1 MTLGFGFDAGLRAL
15 QAARF
20 GMQTA
25 GNNVANANTAGYT
38 RQRVELAAAHPFGVG
53 GTLQIG
59 SGVDVRGITRL
70 VDDGLERR
78 LQMQMG
84 MVGAAE
90 VDASRLRAIESILGE
105 PDAGLSGSLS
115 DIFGALDQLRTDP
128 GSRSLRGGLVQ
139 AGMALG
145 QEFRTVASRLG
156 ELAGTTFDEV
166 RGLVRVVNDRAAT
179 IASLNQQIIAAEA
192 SGATAND
199 LRDARAQQL
208 KELGKLVDV
217 RGLERDNG
225 SLDVL
230 VGGHQLVAGDRT
242 TALAVGKAA
251 DGDTRLLVGKADA
264 GANLKGGRIG
274 ALLAQEKAGV
284 PGLAS
289 RIDDLARNTILEWNR
304 VHTTGMPGSGPF
316 RSLTSA
322 YGAQDND
329 EDGQRGDELLAQ
341 AGLPFDVAKGDLY
354 VSVTNTATG
363 EFERTRIA
371 IDPAATTLDDLAA
384 ALDGIDNLTAS
395 VDPTGRLRISAANGY
410 GFDFSSRLDATP
422 DARGTFGGTQP
433 VLGSS
438 LAGPYDLADA
448 AFPMQFVVDSGVAGG
463 TTSTLVTLNVG
474 DFRDVANATAEELA
488 AAINRQLGTNGAAQA
503 VGGRLVL
510 QGSQAGASG
519 VLSLANVAPPPAD
532 ALAALG
538 LPTVTATG
546 RAFALPVTV
555 GGAYTGATNR
565 QFTFVP
571 EGDGTIGMTPDLRVR
586 VLDETGNLVT
596 TLDVGQ
602 GYEPGD
608 PIAVADGITVAF
620 GAGAISATQ
629 GQAFAVDAL
638 ADSDTTDALVA
649 LGLNSFFLGSS
660 AADMTVN
667 PDIVANPDRLAAGI
681 SAAASDAD
689 NLARLASLR
698 QADLDALDDTSIE
711 DFWNN
716 VVGDVGFDVAAAT
729 TALGAQESLLA
740 QLQTERESIS
750 GVNIDEEMVDL
761 MRFQQSYEA
770 AARFLSVAQEMTDT
784 LINLG
789 R

>member
-15 QAARF
+15 QAARY

-38 RQRVELAAAHPFGVG
+38 RQRVDLAASYPVG
-53 GTLQIG
+53 SGMLQIG
-59 SGVDVRGITRL
+59 TGVDVRGITRL
-70 VDDGLERR
+70 VDDGIERR
-78 LQMQMG
+78 LQLQMG

-90 VDASRLRAIESILGE
+90 VDVSRLRGIESILGDTE
-105 PDAGLSGSLS
+105 AGLSGSLN
-115 DIFGALDQLRTDP
+115 DLFGALDQLRTDP
-128 GSRSLRGGLVQ
+128 ANRSLRGGLVQ
-139 AGMALG
+139 AGVALS
-145 QEFRTVASRLG
+145 QEFRTVSSRLG
-156 ELAGTTFDEV
+156 ELTGTTFDEV
-166 RGLVRVVNDRAAT
+166 RGLVRVVNDRAGAV
-179 IASLNQQIIAAEA
+179 AALNQQIIAAEA
-192 SGATAND
+192 TGASAND

-208 KELGKLVDV
+208 KEIAKLVDV
-217 RGLERDNG
+217 RALERDNG
-225 SLDVL
+225 SLDLL

-242 TALAVGKAA
+242 TALAVGKAG
-251 DGDTRLLVGKADA
+251 DGGTKLLVGKTDA

-274 ALLAQEKAGV
+274 ALLAQEITGV
-284 PGLAS
+284 PGISS

-322 YGAQDND
+322 YGAQDL
-329 EDGQRGDELLAQ
+329 DGDGRRGDELLAQ
-341 AGLPFDVAKGDLY
+341 AGLPFDVSKGELY
-354 VSVTNTATG
+354 VSVTNDGTG
-363 EFERTRIA
+363 TFERTRIA
-371 IDPAATTLDDLAA
+371 IDPATMSLDDLAA
-384 ALDGIDNLTAS
+384 AIDGIDNLTAS

-422 DARGTFGGTQP
+422 DARGTMGGTQP

-438 LAGPYDLADA
+438 ATGPYDLADA
-448 AFPMQFVVDSGVAGG
+448 AFPMQFVVNSGTTGG
-463 TTSTLVTLNVG
+463 TVSSLVTLNVG

-488 AAINRQLGTNGAAQA
+488 TTINRQLDPNGAAHA

-510 QGSQAGASG
+510 QGAQGGESA
-519 VLSLANVAPPPAD
+519 VLSLAPVGPGN
-532 ALAALG
+532 ALAELG
-538 LPTVTATG
+538 LPTVTANG
-546 RAFALPVTV
+546 R
-555 GGAYTGATNR
+555 AYTGATNR

-571 EGDGTIGMTPDLRVR
+571 EGDGTIGMTQDLRMR
-586 VLDETGNLVT
+586 VFDETGNLVT
-596 TLDVGQ
+596 TLDVGN
-602 GYEPGD
+602 GYEPGE
-608 PIAVADGITVAF
+608 PIAVADGITVSF
-620 GAGAISATQ
+620 GAGVVSATQ

-638 ADSDTTDALVA
+638 ADSDSTDVLVG

-667 PDIVANPDRLAAGI
+667 PDITGNPERLAAGI
-681 SAAASDAD
+681 SAAASDAG
-689 NLARLASLR
+689 NLSRLASLR
-698 QADLDALDDTSIE
+698 EVDLDALDGTSIE
-711 DFWNN
+711 DFWSNL
-716 VVGDVGFDVAAAT
+716 VGDVGFDVAAAQT
-729 TALGAQESLLA
+729 TLGSQESLLA
-740 QLQTERESIS
+740 QLQAERESIS

>member
-15 QAARF
+15 QAARY

-38 RQRVELAAAHPFGVG
+38 RQRVELSAAYPAANGMLQL
-53 GTLQIG
+53 GT
-59 SGVDVRGITRL
+59 GVDGRGITRL
-70 VDDGLERR
+70 VDEGIERR
-78 LQMQMG
+78 LQLQMG

-90 VDASRLRAIESILGE
+90 VDLARLRGIESILGDTE
-105 PDAGLSGSLS
+105 GGLSGSLN
-115 DIFGALDQLRTDP
+115 DLFGALDQLRTDP
-128 GSRSLRGGLVQ
+128 ANRSLRGGLVQ

-145 QEFRTVASRLG
+145 QEFRTVAARMGDLT
-156 ELAGTTFDEV
+156 GTTFDEV
-166 RGLVRVVNDRAAT
+166 RGLVRVVNDRAGA
-179 IASLNQQIIAAEA
+179 IAALNQQIIAVEA
-192 SGATAND
+192 TGATAND

-208 KELGKLVDV
+208 KEIGKLVDV
-217 RGLERDNG
+217 RALERDNG
-225 SLDVL
+225 SLDLL

-242 TALAVGKAA
+242 TALAVGKGG
-251 DGDTRLLVGKADA
+251 DGGTKLLVGKTDA

-274 ALLAQEKAGV
+274 ALLAQELTGV
-284 PGLAS
+284 PGLTS
-289 RIDDLARNTILEWNR
+289 RVDELARNTILEWNR
-304 VHTTGMPGSGPF
+304 LHTTGMPGSGPF

-329 EDGQRGDELLAQ
+329 GDGQRGDELLAQ
-341 AGLPFDVAKGDLY
+341 AGLPFDVVKGDLY
-354 VSVTNTATG
+354 VSVTNDATG
-363 EFERTRIA
+363 AFERTRIA
-371 IDPAATTLDDLAA
+371 VDPATMTLDDLAA

-422 DARGTFGGTQP
+422 DARGTMGGTQP

-438 LAGPYDLADA
+438 VAGPYDLADA
-448 AFPMQFVVDSGVAGG
+448 AFPMQFVVNSGTTGG
-463 TTSTLVTLNVG
+463 TVSTLVTLNVG
-474 DFRDVANATAEELA
+474 DFRDVGNATAAELA
-488 AAINRQLGTNGAAQA
+488 TAINRQLDPNGAAHD

-510 QGSQAGASG
+510 QGAQAGNSA
-519 VLSLANVAPPPAD
+519 VLSLAAVGPGN
-532 ALAALG
+532 ALAELG
-538 LPTVTATG
+538 LPTATANG
-546 RAFALPVTV
+546 RAYAMDVAI
-555 GGAYTGATNR
+555 GGAYTGSTNR

-571 EGDGTIGMTPDLRVR
+571 EGDGTIGMTQDLRMQVF
-586 VLDETGNLVT
+586 DETGNLVT
-596 TLDVGQ
+596 TLDVGY
-602 GYEPGD
+602 GYEPGE
-608 PIAVADGITVAF
+608 PIAVADGITVSF
-620 GAGAISATQ
+620 GAGVVSATQ

-660 AADMTVN
+660 AADITVN
-667 PDIVANPDRLAAGI
+667 PERLAAGI
-681 SAAASDAD
+681 SAAASDAG

-698 QADLDALDDTSIE
+698 QVDLDALDGTSIE
-711 DFWNN
+711 DFWSNL
-716 VVGDVGFDVAAAT
+716 VGDVGFDVAAAQT
-729 TALGAQESLLA
+729 TLGSQESLLA
-740 QLQTERESIS
+740 QLQAERESIS
-750 GVNIDEEMVDL
+750 GVNIDEEMVDM